1 MNIMFRKRYKIRNK
15 KKIFNKFIKAKYL
28 EKKKKYLN

>member
-1 MNIMFRKRYKIRNK
+1 MNIIIKKRYKIRNK
-15 KKIFNKFIKAKYL
+15 KKIFNKFTKVKYL